1 MSKEL
6 HIVGFRVGREVFGV
20 PIALVHEI
28 VRVPEIT
35 SVPDSPG
42 FVQGVINLRGKI
54 VSVVDLRR
62 RFGEK
67 DIKPTKKNRILVTE
81 VHGKLVGLI
90 VDSASEV
97 LKIPESDI
105 ELPPVFDQ
113 GELNYVTGVG
123 KLNGRLIILIDLN
136 RILQK
141 GELRRVGEVGN
152 GWFGVNVTQDD
163 AKTKIERMRQYAQ
176 AAGCDPGKL
185 HFTVS
190 AGIGAPVQLDQVKRY
205 RDAGVHQVIVGSIP
219 RDSKTVQGNIERLAE
234 QIVAP
239 AAQF

>member
-62 RFGEK
+62 RFGEI

-90 VDSASEV
+90 VASASEV

-105 ELPPVFDQ
+105 ELPPRSEEHTS
-113 GELNYVTGVG
+113 ELQSPDHLVC
-123 KLNGRLIILIDLN
+123 RLLLEKKN
-136 RILQK
+136 KKYKQ
-141 GELRRVGEVGN
+141 N
-152 GWFGVNVTQDD
+152 T
-163 AKTKIERMRQYAQ
+163 
-176 AAGCDPGKL
+176 
-185 HFTVS
+185 S
-190 AGIGAPVQLDQVKRY
+190 
-205 RDAGVHQVIVGSIP
+205 
-219 RDSKTVQGNIERLAE
+219 
-234 QIVAP
+234 
-239 AAQF
+239 